1 MLSRLLAGAAVLWL
15 VAILLAPLAI
25 PSDRTAVA
33 AGAASLYA
41 TGARICHQ
49 RPERCF
55 WIHGRPMP
63 VCARCAGLYA
73 GAAFAAPLALVWA
86 AQLSGRRARLIAAA
100 AALPTLVTW
109 TLEMAGLA
117 HPSNTVRLI
126 AGLPLGFAVAWLVL
140 STMSHG
146 RRLNHKDHQDHK
158 VHKGSLWS
166 L

>member
-15 VAILLAPLAI
+15 AAILLAPLAI
-25 PSDRTAVA
+25 ASDRAAVA
-33 AGAASLYA
+33 AGAVGLYA

-73 GAAFAAPLALVWA
+73 GAGFAAPFALIWA
-86 AQLSGRRARLIAAA
+86 AQLSGRRARVIAAA

-117 HPSNTVRLI
+117 HPSNIVRFV
-126 AGLPLGFAVAWLVL
+126 AAVPLGLVAAWLVL
-140 STMSHG
+140 STMSDGPRHG
-146 RRLNHKDHQDHK
+146 PRLNHKDH
-158 VHKGSLWS
+158 
-166 L
+166 